1 MGDTII
7 KNRKARHNFEILESL
22 EAGIVLI
29 GTEVKSLRN
38 GKVNLSDSY
47 AMFDKGELFLQ
58 SMHIAPF
65 KQAGSFNHEEKRKRK
80 LLLHKKELDKIS
92 AKMKK
97 QNLTLVPLALYWK
110 NNRVKVEL
118 GLARGKKLFDKRENA
133 KKQDAKKEIDRAKK
147 NFD

>member
-7 KNRKARHNFEILESL
+7 KNRKARHSFEILESI
-22 EAGIVLI
+22 EAGIMLI

-38 GKVNLSDSY
+38 GKANLSDSY
-47 AMFDKGELFLQ
+47 ALFYNGELFLQ
-58 SMHIAPF
+58 SLHIAHF
-65 KQAGSFNHEEKRKRK
+65 KQAGSNNHEEKRKRK

-118 GLARGKKLFDKRENA
+118 GLARGKKLFDKRE
-133 KKQDAKKEIDRAKK
+133 DAKKKDAKRDIDRARKS
-147 NFD
+147 FD